1 MFTIAKGIATK
12 LSLRIQ
18 GAQNSVTK
26 EKVSDVKRIP
36 ALKTSSLILELR
48 YRAIAATKR
57 VIMDRASILVFLL
70 LFDDGV
76 SLAAKIRASP
86 AKTI

>member
-18 GAQNSVTK
+18 GAQNNVTK

-36 ALKTSSLILELR
+36 ALKTSSLIFELI
-48 YRAIAATKR
+48 YSAIAATER
-57 VIMDRASILVFLL
+57 VSNERVSILLFLL
-70 LFDDGV
+70 LFNDDV
-76 SLAAKIRASP
+76 FHAAKIQASP
-86 AKTI
+86 VQAF